1 MKTEYEKMRSQE
13 LYYFSDPEIHASLVH
28 AKKVCACLR
37 SMTIY
42 DEDYRQVIEELIPGI
57 PQSTTICPPFHCDH
71 GTGIILGENV
81 FMNYDCIMLDGG
93 YIRIGKH
100 TLIGPHCQFYTPQHP
115 MDYVERREEKETAY
129 PITIGEDCWLGG
141 NVVVCPGVTIGNRC
155 IIAAGSVVTKDIP
168 DDSLAAGIPAF
179 PAHFFLPDC
188 KSSANMAAHGSA
200 YRSDLPYTSE
210 TLHFPC
216 FSDNQSSFHP

>member
-1 MKTEYEKMRSQE
+1 MSLVILVLKPMKTEYEKMRSQE

-28 AKKVCACLR
+28 AKKVCARLR

-168 DDSLAAGIPAF
+168 DDSLAAGIPAVV
-179 PAHFFLPDC
+179 
-188 KSSANMAAHGSA
+188 K
-200 YRSDLPYTSE
+200 RSLKK
-210 TLHFPC
+210 
-216 FSDNQSSFHP
+216 

>member
-1 MKTEYEKMRSQE
+1 MNLVILVLKPMKTEYEKMRSQE

-28 AKKVCACLR
+28 AKKVCARLR
-37 SMTIY
+37 SMTIC
-42 DEDYRQVIEELIPGI
+42 DEDYRQVIEGLIPGV

-168 DDSLAAGIPAF
+168 DDSLAAGIPAVV
-179 PAHFFLPDC
+179 
-188 KSSANMAAHGSA
+188 K
-200 YRSDLPYTSE
+200 RSLKK
-210 TLHFPC
+210 
-216 FSDNQSSFHP
+216 

>member
-1 MKTEYEKMRSQE
+1 MNLVILVLKPMKTEYEKMRSQE

-28 AKKVCACLR
+28 AKKVCARLR
-37 SMTIY
+37 SMTIC
-42 DEDYRQVIEELIPGI
+42 DDDYRQVIEELIPGI

-155 IIAAGSVVTKDIP
+155 IIAAGSVVTEDIP
-168 DDSLAAGIPAF
+168 DDSLAAGVPAVV
-179 PAHFFLPDC
+179 
-188 KSSANMAAHGSA
+188 K
-200 YRSDLPYTSE
+200 RSLKK
-210 TLHFPC
+210 
-216 FSDNQSSFHP
+216 

>member
-1 MKTEYEKMRSQE
+1 MNLVILVLKPMKTEYEKMRSQE

-28 AKKVCACLR
+28 AKKVCARLR
-37 SMTIY
+37 SMTIC
-42 DEDYRQVIEELIPGI
+42 DDDYRQVIEELIPGI

-100 TLIGPHCQFYTPQHP
+100 TLVCPHCQFYTPQHP

-168 DDSLAAGIPAF
+168 DDSLAAGVPAVV
-179 PAHFFLPDC
+179 
-188 KSSANMAAHGSA
+188 K
-200 YRSDLPYTSE
+200 RSLKK
-210 TLHFPC
+210 
-216 FSDNQSSFHP
+216 

>member
-1 MKTEYEKMRSQE
+1 MNLVILVLKPMKTEYEKMRSQE

-28 AKKVCACLR
+28 AKKVCARLR

-100 TLIGPHCQFYTPQHP
+100 TLIGPHSQFYTPQHP

-168 DDSLAAGIPAF
+168 DDSLAAGIPAVV
-179 PAHFFLPDC
+179 
-188 KSSANMAAHGSA
+188 K
-200 YRSDLPYTSE
+200 RSLKK
-210 TLHFPC
+210 
-216 FSDNQSSFHP
+216 

>member
-1 MKTEYEKMRSQE
+1 MDLVILVLKPMKTEYEKMRSQE

-28 AKKVCACLR
+28 AKKVCARLR
-37 SMTIY
+37 SMTIC

-93 YIRIGKH
+93 YIRIGTH

-168 DDSLAAGIPAF
+168 DDSLAAGVPAVV
-179 PAHFFLPDC
+179 
-188 KSSANMAAHGSA
+188 K
-200 YRSDLPYTSE
+200 RSLKK
-210 TLHFPC
+210 
-216 FSDNQSSFHP
+216 

>member
-1 MKTEYEKMRSQE
+1 MSLVILALKPMKTEYEKMRSQE

-28 AKKVCACLR
+28 AKKVCARLR

-100 TLIGPHCQFYTPQHP
+100 TLVGPHCQFYTPQHP

-168 DDSLAAGIPAF
+168 DDSLAAGVPAVV
-179 PAHFFLPDC
+179 
-188 KSSANMAAHGSA
+188 K
-200 YRSDLPYTSE
+200 RSLKK
-210 TLHFPC
+210 
-216 FSDNQSSFHP
+216 

>member
-1 MKTEYEKMRSQE
+1 MSLVILALKPMKTEYEKMRSQE

-28 AKKVCACLR
+28 AKKVCARLR

-57 PQSTTICPPFHCDH
+57 PQSTTICPSFHCDH

-168 DDSLAAGIPAF
+168 DDSLAAGVPAVV
-179 PAHFFLPDC
+179 
-188 KSSANMAAHGSA
+188 K
-200 YRSDLPYTSE
+200 RSLKK
-210 TLHFPC
+210 
-216 FSDNQSSFHP
+216 

>member
-1 MKTEYEKMRSQE
+1 MNLVILVLKPMKTEYEKMRSQE

-28 AKKVCACLR
+28 AKKVCARLR

-42 DEDYRQVIEELIPGI
+42 DEDYRQVIEELIPGV

-168 DDSLAAGIPAF
+168 DDSLAAGVPAVVKIS
-179 PAHFFLPDC
+179 L
-188 KSSANMAAHGSA
+188 KK
-200 YRSDLPYTSE
+200 
-210 TLHFPC
+210 
-216 FSDNQSSFHP
+216 

>member
-1 MKTEYEKMRSQE
+1 MSLVILVLKPMKTEYEKMRSQE

-28 AKKVCACLR
+28 AKKVCARLR

-42 DEDYRQVIEELIPGI
+42 DEDYRQVIEELIPGV

-141 NVVVCPGVTIGNRC
+141 NVVVCQGVTIGNRC

-168 DDSLAAGIPAF
+168 DDSLAAGVPAVV
-179 PAHFFLPDC
+179 
-188 KSSANMAAHGSA
+188 K
-200 YRSDLPYTSE
+200 RSLKK
-210 TLHFPC
+210 
-216 FSDNQSSFHP
+216 

>member
-1 MKTEYEKMRSQE
+1 MNLVILVLKPMKTEYEKMRSQE

-28 AKKVCACLR
+28 AKKVCARLR
-37 SMTIY
+37 SMTIC
-42 DEDYRQVIEELIPGI
+42 DDDYRQVIEELIPGI

-100 TLIGPHCQFYTPQHP
+100 TLVGPHCQFYTPQHP

-168 DDSLAAGIPAF
+168 DDSLVAGVPAVV
-179 PAHFFLPDC
+179 
-188 KSSANMAAHGSA
+188 K
-200 YRSDLPYTSE
+200 RSLKK
-210 TLHFPC
+210 
-216 FSDNQSSFHP
+216 

>member
-1 MKTEYEKMRSQE
+1 MSLVILVLKPMKSEYEKMRSQE

-28 AKKVCACLR
+28 AKKVCARLR

-42 DEDYRQVIEELIPGI
+42 DEDYRQVIEELIPSI

-168 DDSLAAGIPAF
+168 DDSLAAGVPAVV
-179 PAHFFLPDC
+179 
-188 KSSANMAAHGSA
+188 K
-200 YRSDLPYTSE
+200 RSLKK
-210 TLHFPC
+210 
-216 FSDNQSSFHP
+216 

>member
-1 MKTEYEKMRSQE
+1 MSLVILVLKPMKSEYEKMRSQE

-28 AKKVCACLR
+28 AKKVCARLR

-42 DEDYRQVIEELIPGI
+42 DEDYRQVIEELIPSI

-168 DDSLAAGIPAF
+168 DDSLAAGIPAVV
-179 PAHFFLPDC
+179 
-188 KSSANMAAHGSA
+188 K
-200 YRSDLPYTSE
+200 RSLKK
-210 TLHFPC
+210 
-216 FSDNQSSFHP
+216 

>member
-28 AKKVCACLR
+28 AKKVCARLR

-100 TLIGPHCQFYTPQHP
+100 TLIGPIVSSILLSIPWIMWSAVKKRKP
-115 MDYVERREEKETAY
+115 
-129 PITIGEDCWLGG
+129 PIPL
-141 NVVVCPGVTIGNRC
+141 R
-155 IIAAGSVVTKDIP
+155 
-168 DDSLAAGIPAF
+168 
-179 PAHFFLPDC
+179 
-188 KSSANMAAHGSA
+188 
-200 YRSDLPYTSE
+200 
-210 TLHFPC
+210 
-216 FSDNQSSFHP
+216 

>member
-1 MKTEYEKMRSQE
+1 MSLVILVLKPMKTEYEKMRSQE

-28 AKKVCACLR
+28 AKKVCARLR

-100 TLIGPHCQFYTPQHP
+100 TLVGPHCQFYTPQHP

-168 DDSLAAGIPAF
+168 DDSLAAGVPAVV
-179 PAHFFLPDC
+179 
-188 KSSANMAAHGSA
+188 K
-200 YRSDLPYTSE
+200 RSLKK
-210 TLHFPC
+210 
-216 FSDNQSSFHP
+216 

>member
-1 MKTEYEKMRSQE
+1 MNLVILVLKPMKTEYEKMRSQE

-28 AKKVCACLR
+28 AKKVCARLR

-155 IIAAGSVVTKDIP
+155 IIAAGSVVAKDIP
-168 DDSLAAGIPAF
+168 DDSLAAGVPAVV
-179 PAHFFLPDC
+179 
-188 KSSANMAAHGSA
+188 K
-200 YRSDLPYTSE
+200 RSLKK
-210 TLHFPC
+210 
-216 FSDNQSSFHP
+216 

>member
-1 MKTEYEKMRSQE
+1 MYSHFQGFSCFYLYVVKLMSIKSMKTEYEKMRSQE

-129 PITIGEDCWLGG
+129 PIT
-141 NVVVCPGVTIGNRC
+141 
-155 IIAAGSVVTKDIP
+155 SIP
-168 DDSLAAGIPAF
+168 WIMWSAVKKRKPPIP
-179 PAHFFLPDC
+179 L
-188 KSSANMAAHGSA
+188 
-200 YRSDLPYTSE
+200 R
-210 TLHFPC
+210 
-216 FSDNQSSFHP
+216 

>member
-1 MKTEYEKMRSQE
+1 MNLVILVLKPMKTEYEKMRSQE

-28 AKKVCACLR
+28 AKKVCARLR

-42 DEDYRQVIEELIPGI
+42 DEDYRQMIEELIPGI
-57 PQSTTICPPFHCDH
+57 PQSTIICPPFHCDH

-168 DDSLAAGIPAF
+168 DDSLAAGIPAVV
-179 PAHFFLPDC
+179 
-188 KSSANMAAHGSA
+188 K
-200 YRSDLPYTSE
+200 RSLKK
-210 TLHFPC
+210 
-216 FSDNQSSFHP
+216 

>member
-1 MKTEYEKMRSQE
+1 MNLVILVLKPMKTEYEKMRSQE

-28 AKKVCACLR
+28 AKKVCARLR

-42 DEDYRQVIEELIPGI
+42 DEDYRQVIEELIPGV

-168 DDSLAAGIPAF
+168 DDSLAAGVPAVVKK
-179 PAHFFLPDC
+179 
-188 KSSANMAAHGSA
+188 KSEEI
-200 YRSDLPYTSE
+200 T
-210 TLHFPC
+210 
-216 FSDNQSSFHP
+216 

>member
-1 MKTEYEKMRSQE
+1 MDLVILVLKPMKTEYEKMRSQE

-28 AKKVCACLR
+28 AKKVCARLR

-100 TLIGPHCQFYTPQHP
+100 TLVGPHCQFYTPQHP

-168 DDSLAAGIPAF
+168 DDSLAAGVPAVV
-179 PAHFFLPDC
+179 
-188 KSSANMAAHGSA
+188 K
-200 YRSDLPYTSE
+200 RSLKK
-210 TLHFPC
+210 
-216 FSDNQSSFHP
+216 

>member
-1 MKTEYEKMRSQE
+1 MNLVILVLKPMKTEYEKMRSQE

-28 AKKVCACLR
+28 AKNVCARLR

-42 DEDYRQVIEELIPGI
+42 DEDYRQVIEELIPAI

-100 TLIGPHCQFYTPQHP
+100 TLIGPHCPFYTPQHP

-168 DDSLAAGIPAF
+168 DDSLAAGVPAVV
-179 PAHFFLPDC
+179 
-188 KSSANMAAHGSA
+188 K
-200 YRSDLPYTSE
+200 RSLKK
-210 TLHFPC
+210 
-216 FSDNQSSFHP
+216 

>member
-1 MKTEYEKMRSQE
+1 MNLVILVVKPMKTEYEKMRSQE
-13 LYYFSDPEIHASLVH
+13 LYYFSDPEIHASLIH
-28 AKKVCACLR
+28 AKKVCARLR

-42 DEDYRQVIEELIPGI
+42 DEDYRQVIEELIPGV

-168 DDSLAAGIPAF
+168 DDSLAAGVPAVV
-179 PAHFFLPDC
+179 
-188 KSSANMAAHGSA
+188 K
-200 YRSDLPYTSE
+200 RSLKK
-210 TLHFPC
+210 
-216 FSDNQSSFHP
+216 

>member
-1 MKTEYEKMRSQE
+1 MNLVILVLKPMKTEYEKMRTQE

-28 AKKVCACLR
+28 AKKVCARLR

-42 DEDYRQVIEELIPGI
+42 DEDYRQVIEELIPGV

-168 DDSLAAGIPAF
+168 DDSLAAGVPAVV
-179 PAHFFLPDC
+179 
-188 KSSANMAAHGSA
+188 K
-200 YRSDLPYTSE
+200 RSLKK
-210 TLHFPC
+210 
-216 FSDNQSSFHP
+216 

>member
-1 MKTEYEKMRSQE
+1 MKLVILALKPMKTEYEKMRSQE

-28 AKKVCACLR
+28 AKKVCARLR

-115 MDYVERREEKETAY
+115 MDYMERREEKETAY

-168 DDSLAAGIPAF
+168 DDSLAAGIPAVV
-179 PAHFFLPDC
+179 
-188 KSSANMAAHGSA
+188 K
-200 YRSDLPYTSE
+200 RSLKK
-210 TLHFPC
+210 
-216 FSDNQSSFHP
+216 

>member
-1 MKTEYEKMRSQE
+1 MNLVILVLKPMKTEYEKMRSQE
-13 LYYFSDPEIHASLVH
+13 LYYFSDPDIHASLVH
-28 AKKVCACLR
+28 AKKVCARLR

-168 DDSLAAGIPAF
+168 DDSLVAGVPAVV
-179 PAHFFLPDC
+179 
-188 KSSANMAAHGSA
+188 K
-200 YRSDLPYTSE
+200 RSLKK
-210 TLHFPC
+210 
-216 FSDNQSSFHP
+216 